1 MAKAQAT
8 NEQTAA
14 NEHPE
19 NGEAAAAAG
28 LHYVTDQQPG
38 ITRRRAGTG
47 WSYWRPDGS
56 LIRDKRTI
64 DRIKSL
70 AIPPAYTE
78 VWICPD
84 PQGHLQATGR
94 DAKGRKQYRY
104 HPDWNATRNETKFE
118 RLVAFGEAL
127 PAIRAQIETDL
138 ARPGLPREK
147 VLATVVRLL
156 ETTLIRIGN
165 DEYAKTNRSFGL
177 TTMKDRHAEVEGS
190 TIRFVFRGKSGR
202 DFEIDLRDRRLARIV
217 GRCQALPGQE
227 LLQYQDEDGS
237 VRDVGSSDVNDY
249 LREISAQPFTAKDF
263 RTWAGTVLAALA
275 LQEAGPAESETAAK
289 LQVVAAVDAV
299 AERLGNTRAVCR
311 ASYIHPAII
320 EAYLNGSLDDDLKR
334 QARDAPRCVRDGLLP
349 EEVAVLGFL
358 RAHSDRTPQAKGQR
372 SAARR

>member
-19 NGEAAAAAG
+19 NGEAAAAG

-47 WSYWRPDGS
+47 WSYWRPGGS

-64 DRIKSL
+64 ARIKSL

-118 RLVAFGEAL
+118 RLVVFGEAL

-320 EAYLNGSLDDDLKR
+320 EAYLDGSLDEDLKR
-334 QARDAPRCVRDGLLP
+334 QARNAPRGERVGLLP

-358 RAHSDRTPQAKGQR
+358 RAHSDRAPRANGQG
-372 SAARR
+372 STARR